1 LFGNDYC
8 TLTVK
13 HINMTTQKATPFKQV
28 IGMGILT
35 GMRSAAAP
43 AIAAHI
49 LNSNVRSQ
57 IYHSP
62 VGFIPTSAIADVLKW
77 MALAEFLGD
86 KLPLAPNRTQPL
98 SIAMRCFAGGL
109 VGAGI
114 FNAAGKKALTGAL
127 LGCVIAG
134 ASTYG
139 SFYLRKKLSRI
150 GLGNFLSGIM
160 EDAFVVGAGIKL
172 AQTV

>member
-1 LFGNDYC
+1 MA
-8 TLTVK
+8 K
-13 HINMTTQKATPFKQV
+13 QITTPLKQV

-49 LNSNVRSQ
+49 LNNNVRSQ

-62 VGFIPTSAIADVLKW
+62 IGFIPTSAIANVLKLI
-77 MALAEFLGD
+77 AFGEFIGD

-98 SIAMRCFAGGL
+98 AIAMRCFAGGL

-114 FNAAGKKALTGAL
+114 FNAAGKKAVTGAV
-127 LGCVIAG
+127 LGCLIAG
-134 ASTYG
+134 VSTYG
-139 SFYLRKKLSRI
+139 SFFLRRKLART
-150 GLGNFLSGIM
+150 GLGNFMSGII

-172 AQTV
+172 AQAV

>member
-1 LFGNDYC
+1 
-8 TLTVK
+8 
-13 HINMTTQKATPFKQV
+13 MTKQKTMPLKQV

-43 AIAAHI
+43 AVAAHI
-49 LNSNVRSQ
+49 LNSNAKSQ

-86 KLPLAPNRTQPL
+86 KLPFAPNRTRPV

-109 VGAGI
+109 AGAGI
-114 FNAAGKKALTGAL
+114 FNAAGKKALTGAI

-139 SFYLRKKLSRI
+139 SFCLRKALAGT
-150 GLGNFLSGIM
+150 GLGNFLSGVI
-160 EDAFVVGAGIKL
+160 EDAIVVGGGIKL